1 VLKVV
6 LPETLILGTVHVFID
21 STAVCLIV
29 CPVAVIDV
37 AIYVDESS
45 LAVGSVFSPFSRVL
59 CTVRPCLLSESI
71 TEATFPLASIDSA
84 GFELVRLPRLAWLI
98 RIVEPFRDGF
108 TCFFL
113 REVLA
118 ASQLFGSQQGN

>member
-1 VLKVV
+1 MLKVV
-6 LPETLILGTVHVFID
+6 LPETLVLGTVHVLVD
-21 STAVCLIV
+21 SAAVCLII
-29 CPVAVIDV
+29 CPVAIIDV

-59 CTVRPCLLSESI
+59 RTVRPCLLSEPI

-84 GFELVRLPRLAWLI
+84 GFELVRLSRLARLV

-108 TCFFL
+108 TSFFL

-118 ASQLFGSQQGN
+118 AS